1 MWWLWIVLIVYL
13 GIGIGVSIKLVFLEE
28 DEDGGLIE
36 FIACT
41 IIMPMPATAIA
52 IYESIKWIHD
62 NGILRLISW
71 VKDEFK
77 EYLDPEERKWRKWKK
92 QYYVRQEQ
100 ERRSQEAR

>member
-13 GIGIGVSIKLVFLEE
+13 GIGIGVSIKIVFLE
-28 DEDGGLIE
+28 DEDSDLLE

-41 IIMPMPATAIA
+41 IVIPIPATVCV
-52 IYESIKWIHD
+52 IYESILWIYN

-71 VKDEFK
+71 IKDEFK

-92 QYYVRQEQ
+92 QYYVQREQ
-100 ERRSQEAR
+100 ERRSQEAH

>member
-13 GIGIGVSIKLVFLEE
+13 GIGISVSIMFALE
-28 DEDGGLIE
+28 DKDSE
-36 FIACT
+36 FIELVAST
-41 IIMPMPATAIA
+41 IIMPIPATVFV
-52 IYESIKWIHD
+52 IYESIKWIYN

-71 VKDEFK
+71 IKDEFK

-100 ERRSQEAR
+100 ERRSQEAH